1 MTAASDVSAHYSS
14 GELLARLEAR
24 LREDGCDPA
33 RPTFEALAPYDHFHG
48 RGLEATE
55 DLANRL
61 RISATDHVLDVG
73 SGIGGPARYMAR
85 RFGCRVSGI
94 DLTAEFCDVARH
106 LASRLGLAER
116 VSFEQGDALAMP
128 FTDATFDGAFS
139 MNVSM
144 NIADKR
150 ALYRE
155 IHRVLKPGARLGLLE
170 VVRGRGGEPD
180 YPTPWART
188 AATSFLATEAETRE
202 NLAVSGFAIE
212 HLREHDGGFIRL
224 ERARARHGR
233 SRRKAAAPRG
243 RADPRRA
250 RDEILANTAP
260 RSGSAERAD
269 RDRVPQGGAVG
280 DPRPDG
286 MPPGAPTRGLRHH
299 DTIVA
304 VGPEFRETRI
314 PDVSATGSEPEGIS
328 WTRTWRGLLTH
339 CYRESFSIPSNS
351 ESV

>member
-14 GELLARLEAR
+14 GDLLARLEAR

-55 DLANRL
+55 DMADRL
-61 RISATDHVLDVG
+61 QVSGTDHVLDVG
-73 SGIGGPARYMAR
+73 SGIGGPARYVAR

-106 LASRLGLAER
+106 LTSRLGLSER

-128 FTDATFDGAFS
+128 FSDAAFDGAFS

-155 IHRVLKPGARLGLLE
+155 IHRVLKPGAWLGLLE
-170 VVRGRGGEPD
+170 VVQGPGGEPD

-202 NLAVSGFAIE
+202 NLAASGFAIE
-212 HLREHDGGFIRL
+212 HLRDTTEASFAWGA
-224 ERARARHGR
+224 RARATVETGGKPPHRAVALIHG
-233 SRRKAAAPRG
+233 ALA
-243 RADPRRA
+243 
-250 RDEILANTAP
+250 DEILASTGPAL
-260 RSGSAERAD
+260 GER
-269 RDRVPQGGAVG
+269 RTVPIE
-280 DPRPDG
+280 
-286 MPPGAPTRGLRHH
+286 
-299 DTIVA
+299 IVCRKA
-304 VGPEFRETRI
+304 GQ
-314 PDVSATGSEPEGIS
+314 
-328 WTRTWRGLLTH
+328 
-339 CYRESFSIPSNS
+339 
-351 ESV
+351 